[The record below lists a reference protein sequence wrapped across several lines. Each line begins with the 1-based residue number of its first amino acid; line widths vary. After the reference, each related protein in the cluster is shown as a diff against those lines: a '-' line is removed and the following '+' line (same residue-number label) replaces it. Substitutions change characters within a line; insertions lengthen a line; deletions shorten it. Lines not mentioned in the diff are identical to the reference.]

1 MTTEQA
7 LVLLRQAVPSLQ
19 ALGLTYLALVGST
32 ARGQATALSDVD
44 VLVDFE
50 GQGRFQRHLA
60 IADLL
65 AERLQC
71 HVDVISRR
79 AVKQRA
85 LEVLE
90 KEAIRV
96 A

>member
-7 LVLLRQAVPSLQ
+7 LILLRDAVPSLQ

-50 GQGRFQRHLA
+50 GPGRFQRHLA
-60 IADLL
+60 IVDLL
-65 AERLQC
+65 TAHLNC

-79 AVKQRA
+79 AVKPRA
-85 LEVLE
+85 LDVLE

>member
-7 LVLLRQAVPSLQ
+7 LILLREAVPSLQ

-32 ARGQATALSDVD
+32 ARGQATPQSDVD

-50 GQGRFQRHLA
+50 GPGRFQRHLA

-65 AERLQC
+65 TAHLQC

-79 AVKQRA
+79 ALKQRA
-85 LEVLE
+85 LDVMEN
-90 KEAIRV
+90 EAIRV

>member
-1 MTTEQA
+1 MTSEQA
-7 LVLLRQAVPSLQ
+7 LSLLRDAVPSLQ
-19 ALGLTYLALVGST
+19 PLGLTYFALVGST

-44 VLVDFE
+44 VPVDFE
-50 GQGRFQRHLA
+50 GPGRFQRHLA
-60 IADLL
+60 IVDLL
-65 AERLQC
+65 TARFHC

-79 AVKQRA
+79 AVKPRA
-85 LEVLE
+85 LDVLE

>member
-7 LVLLRQAVPSLQ
+7 LMLLREAVPRLQ

-32 ARGQATALSDVD
+32 ARGQATPRSDVD

-50 GQGRFQRHLA
+50 GPGRFGRHLA

-65 AERLQC
+65 TAQLQC

-79 AVKQRA
+79 ALKQRA
-85 LEVLE
+85 LDAME